1 MEITSYIDL
10 EPEEEIAISSQIV
23 FDSTNVVIFYFV
35 YNDPDFRIILI
46 ESQLSFQSELQSR
59 IFR

>member
-10 EPEEEIAISSQIV
+10 KPEEEIAISSQIV